1 MDLKQLATFR
11 AVAEARS
18 FTKAAE
24 ALAYAQS
31 SVTAQVQA
39 LEQELGVKL
48 FERLGRRVALSDAGL
63 RLLPYAERLA
73 ELMEE
78 AATMARGGE
87 GATGTLRVGT
97 PESVTTYR
105 LPPFL
110 AALTAKA
117 PGVRLAFRA
126 GSCAEHRASLA
137 SGELDAAFL
146 LEPWAERPGLA
157 LVALGEEPIVL
168 VARPQH
174 ALAQGPVQPEDL
186 RSATLLL
193 TESGCSY
200 RELFERQLGQG
211 GVRPASVVEFHS
223 VEAIKVCA
231 KAGLGVAFLPEMTVQ
246 AEVAAGA
253 LVRLDWQGEGMA
265 MQLQLAWHEA
275 KWRSPALLALLAA
288 ARETLG
294 DAGTAWGEAQGQL

>member
-1 MDLKQLATFR
+1 MELKQLDTFR

-18 FTKAAE
+18 FTRAAE

-48 FERLGRRVALSDAGL
+48 FERLGRRVALSEAGL

-73 ELMEE
+73 ELSEE
-78 AATMARGGE
+78 AATVARGGD

-137 SGELDAAFL
+137 TGELDAAFL
-146 LEPWAERPGLA
+146 LEPWAERPGLKQ
-157 LVALGEEPIVL
+157 VALGHEAIVL
-168 VARPQH
+168 LARPEH
-174 ALAQGPVQPEDL
+174 ALAQGPVPPEAL

-193 TESGCSY
+193 TEAGCSY
-200 RELFERQLGQG
+200 REIFERQLAQA

-223 VEAIKVCA
+223 VEAIKACA
-231 KAGLGVAFLPEMTVQ
+231 MGGLGVAFLPRMAVQ
-246 AEVAAGA
+246 QELAAG
-253 LVRLDWQGEGMA
+253 RLREVDWQGEGMA
-265 MQLQLAWHEA
+265 MCLQLAWHEA
-275 KWRSPALLALLAA
+275 KWRSPALLALLEA
-288 ARETLG
+288 ARESLG
-294 DAGTAWGEAQGQL
+294 AADTDWSAAT